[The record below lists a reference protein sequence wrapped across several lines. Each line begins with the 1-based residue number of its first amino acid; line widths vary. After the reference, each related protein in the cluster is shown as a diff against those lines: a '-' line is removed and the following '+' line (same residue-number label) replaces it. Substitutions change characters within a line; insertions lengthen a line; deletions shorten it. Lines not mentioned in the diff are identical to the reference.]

1 MQTTASPAG
10 RVALFGYLANFVVT
24 YVITGTLLAVVVAL
38 MQIKGSA
45 LGVMAMMVSVMPA
58 MLKFV
63 KVHQRGMTKAERLR
77 FAAWGMLLIEAATV
91 AMGCLFVVLC
101 GNAHHIGHFLG
112 MVMSELQRS
121 PVLLPMVVVFGAGM
135 QFGVLY
141 FATGLFGRQ
150 VLKAQTI
157 KAATA

>member
-1 MQTTASPAG
+1 MQTTASPTG
-10 RVALFGYLANFVVT
+10 RVALFGYLANFVVV
-24 YVITGTLLAVVVAL
+24 YVITGTVLAVVVAL

-45 LGVMAMMVSVMPA
+45 MGVMAMMFSVMPA

-63 KVHQRGMTKAERLR
+63 KVHQRGMTTSERLR
-77 FAAWGMLLIEAATV
+77 FAGWATLLIETATV
-91 AMGCLFVVLC
+91 AMACLFVVLC

-121 PVLLPMVVVFGAGM
+121 PVLLPTVVLVGAGM

-141 FATGLFGRQ
+141 FSTGLFGRQ
-150 VLKAQTI
+150 ALKAQAPR
-157 KAATA
+157 AATA